1 MGGADGGVWAGH
13 MYIREGVR
21 GAWVQTMGRG
31 AQYEVCEVGLC
42 LPNQRMERLAHLQG
56 EVPQRCVL
64 VVLALEV
71 LQRDDDRPGCL
82 ADRDGRGC
90 LSHRRPDE
98 LDHRIFP
105 LGAV

>member
-1 MGGADGGVWAGH
+1 MQS
-13 MYIREGVR
+13 I
-21 GAWVQTMGRG
+21 MGRG
-31 AQYEVCEVGLC
+31 AQNEVCEVGLC
-42 LPNQRMERLAHLQG
+42 LPNQRVKRLAHLQG

-82 ADRDGRGC
+82 ADRDCRGS

-98 LDHRIFP
+98 LDHLLERLQGHTVGRLTCP
-105 LGAV
+105 DR